1 MVDPT
6 AVRETPAGGAGGPLE
21 TLAHEVL
28 LANQRLARSGLA
40 TLTWGNVS
48 GVDRA
53 AGRYLIKPSG
63 VPYDRL
69 TAQMMVPVELASG
82 RVLGGDLRPSVDSE
96 THRLLY
102 LAFPGVGGITHTH
115 STCAVAFAQA
125 RRDIPVLGT
134 THADTFD
141 GPVRCSRDLTEAEC
155 AADYERNTGQVI
167 LDVLEGDPDSVPAA
181 LVACHGPFTWGAT
194 ADRSVDHA
202 VVCEAVADIALR
214 TLGLDPAAAPPEHLV
229 RRHYS
234 RKHGPEAY
242 YGNAADRR

>member
-1 MVDPT
+1 MTDAIVQDT
-6 AVRETPAGGAGGPLE
+6 G
-21 TLAHEVL
+21 LAQEVL

-53 AGRYLIKPSG
+53 AGVYLIKPSG

-69 TAQMMVPVELASG
+69 TAAMMVPVELATG

-102 LAFPGVGGITHTH
+102 QAFPGLGGITHTH

-134 THADTFD
+134 THADTFA
-141 GPVRCSRDLTEAEC
+141 GPIRCSRDLTETEC

-167 LDVLEGDPDSVPAA
+167 LELLDGDPESVPAA
-181 LVACHGPFTWGAT
+181 LVASHGPFTWGAS
-194 ADRSVDHA
+194 AEKSVDHA
-202 VVCEAVADIALR
+202 VVCEAVADMALR
-214 TLGLDPAAAPPEHLV
+214 TLSLDPAAAPPDHLV
-229 RRHYS
+229 RRHHS

-242 YGNAADRR
+242 YGNGAGLR